1 MNSSARVSG
10 GTIDR
15 WMFGDTG
22 GVVQWGALPPE
33 ARFFG
38 VVVVGLEVDRK
49 LQKAIKR
56 GTDPRFR
63 SFCFFVSDSAS
74 IQIENASYKSILKP
88 ISMKKT
94 TLEAIITVFTL
105 LASSLVASAS
115 LAVYSYSG
123 TTTTT
128 GGGKSLST
136 TQTGTMVIDLDTMA
150 ATYVGQFSTG
160 SGKTI
165 KNWWMSAPLSDAIST
180 QILGPKGAS
189 YTLLVVG
196 GNPGSR
202 YTGSVVHFEN
212 AFGLNSRLT
221 IRNKG
226 ITETAILPRTLSSPG
241 FVISEDNTHDYFTQS
256 IGTYTFNSAA
266 TLAYNNLNWPFSTA
280 VSELE
285 NAYKA
290 KKFTQW
296 FSSNLIGMPTP
307 TPAPSPTPTPTPT
320 PAPIL
325 SVTTLAGG
333 VVNFEVNFWLNLK
346 SGVASDVSGNV
357 YLSDSVYNRIR
368 KLTPQGALSTL
379 AGSGASLYADG
390 TGTSAK
396 FHEPSGLA
404 TDINGNVYVADCK
417 NNRVRKVTASGVVTT
432 LSGYF
437 NGPRGVAVDASGNVF
452 VADTSN
458 HKICKISPSGQVS
471 TLAGSGA
478 AGYSDGIGTAAYFN
492 QPCGLAVDLGGNIY
506 VADNQNH
513 MIRKVSPAGVVTTI
527 AGKQFTSGFV
537 NGAGTSAA
545 FNYPSAIALDNNG
558 YIYVADFGNHMIR
571 KISPTG
577 AVTTLAGSG
586 MAGYSD
592 GTGNA
597 AAFMFNSP
605 SGIAVD
611 VSGNIY
617 VADWGN
623 NRIRKIT
630 ISQ

>member
-1 MNSSARVSG
+1 M
-10 GTIDR
+10 
-15 WMFGDTG
+15 
-22 GVVQWGALPPE
+22 
-33 ARFFG
+33 
-38 VVVVGLEVDRK
+38 
-49 LQKAIKR
+49 IKNK
-56 GTDPRFR
+56 G
-63 SFCFFVSDSAS
+63 SLIVA
-74 IQIENASYKSILKP
+74 
-88 ISMKKT
+88 
-94 TLEAIITVFTL
+94 VFAL
-105 LASSLVASAS
+105 LASSHIASAS

-150 ATYVGQFSTG
+150 ATYVGHFSTG

-189 YTLLVVG
+189 YTLLAVG

-202 YTGSVVHFEN
+202 YTGSVAHFEN

-226 ITETAILPRTLSSPG
+226 ITETAILPKTLSSPS
-241 FVISEDNTHDYFTQS
+241 FVISEDNTYDYFTQS
-256 IGTYTFNSAA
+256 TGTYTFNSAA
-266 TLAYNNLNWPFSTA
+266 TLAYNNLNKSFSTA
-280 VSELE
+280 VTELE

-290 KKFTQW
+290 RKFTQW
-296 FSSNLIGMPTP
+296 SSSNLIGMPTP
-307 TPAPSPTPTPTPT
+307 IPTPIPTPAPTPTPT
-320 PAPIL
+320 PAAIL

-333 VVNFEVNFWLNLK
+333 VVNDANFWLNFK

-390 TGTSAK
+390 TGTLAK
-396 FHEPSGLA
+396 FYEPSGLA
-404 TDINGNVYVADCK
+404 TDISGNIYVADCK
-417 NNRVRKVTASGVVTT
+417 NNCVRKVTASGVVTT

-437 NGPRGVAVDASGNVF
+437 NGPRGVTVDASGNVF

-478 AGYSDGIGTAAYFN
+478 AGYSDGTGTAAYFN
-492 QPCGLAVDLGGNIY
+492 QPCGLAVDPGGNVY
-506 VADNQNH
+506 VADNKNH

-537 NGAGTSAA
+537 NGVGTSAV

-605 SGIAVD
+605 SGIALD
-611 VSGNIY
+611 VSGSVY
-617 VADWGN
+617 VADYGN